1 MKSHRQSVGIG
12 STLFILMLVAAVAII
27 RPVYIRVGQALS
39 SLEKELVEKA
49 ENTIGLSFSYQSLS
63 PSILSAINIKGI
75 EVSDKS
81 SGRKLVEVRKVTV
94 AYNFD

>member
-27 RPVYIRVGQALS
+27 RPVYVRVGQALS

-63 PSILSAINIKGI
+63 PSILSAINIK
-75 EVSDKS
+75 V
-81 SGRKLVEVRKVTV
+81 
-94 AYNFD
+94 